1 MNLLSLNCRGLG
13 LDAAVGELR
22 DLVRVYNPAVVFLS
36 ETKKTKGAMDRL
48 KWSLGLR
55 HGVSVECRGKSG
67 GLALLWRDGIDV
79 SVRPWCQYYIDATI
93 KMGDSEVRF
102 TGIYGEPRTELRQ
115 KTWDAL
121 RYLRRQDNL
130 PWLCAGDFNEIVRQ
144 EEQMGG
150 NRRGAAQMER
160 FRDCLSDCG
169 LADLGFSGY
178 AFTWNNRRDGGENV
192 QARLDR
198 ATCTNSF
205 AQLFPATS
213 VEHVITEE
221 SDHLALLI
229 KVMDTVP
236 ARRPPNPLGFRFEEM
251 WTRHEGYTSMVEQ
264 AWEEED
270 WGDRGLGGCWNR
282 LKRVSGS
289 IKSWSRNV
297 FGSVQRE
304 IKRLKE
310 RLAEAKE
317 SSLISGDSQG
327 VRAIEREL
335 HEHFER
341 EEIMF
346 RQRSRVNW
354 LHAGDR
360 NTRYFQNRASHRRR
374 KNTIKDLRDPNGRRL
389 TTDEEMREL
398 ARTFYS
404 NLYRSEGANNMHVIL
419 DQVQASVSE
428 EMNLKLLAP
437 FSNEEIERALF
448 QMGPTKSPGP
458 DGLPALFYQRHWP
471 ILKEEVCGAVKE
483 FLNGGAIPEDFNDTV
498 IVLIPKVN
506 LRSCFLNFAP

>member
-1 MNLLSLNCRGLG
+1 
-13 LDAAVGELR
+13 
-22 DLVRVYNPAVVFLS
+22 
-36 ETKKTKGAMDRL
+36 
-48 KWSLGLR
+48 
-55 HGVSVECRGKSG
+55 
-67 GLALLWRDGIDV
+67 
-79 SVRPWCQYYIDATI
+79 
-93 KMGDSEVRF
+93 
-102 TGIYGEPRTELRQ
+102 
-115 KTWDAL
+115 
-121 RYLRRQDNL
+121 
-130 PWLCAGDFNEIVRQ
+130 
-144 EEQMGG
+144 
-150 NRRGAAQMER
+150 
-160 FRDCLSDCG
+160 
-169 LADLGFSGY
+169 
-178 AFTWNNRRDGGENV
+178 
-192 QARLDR
+192 
-198 ATCTNSF
+198 
-205 AQLFPATS
+205 
-213 VEHVITEE
+213 
-221 SDHLALLI
+221 
-229 KVMDTVP
+229 
-236 ARRPPNPLGFRFEEM
+236 
-251 WTRHEGYTSMVEQ
+251 MVEQ

-270 WGDRGLGGCWNR
+270 WADRGLGGCWNR

-389 TTDEEMREL
+389 TTDEEMRAL